1 MDKRE
6 EKSLYA
12 INEGIKQLIKEKNYE
27 DIMISDILEVS
38 GVSRSTFYKH
48 FKNKDDVLR
57 EICHSIFHH
66 VFSPN
71 LKKETGHDFST
82 ASIFD
87 YKHLITHIFYHI
99 QEERDFISKI
109 IVSSGSYVFLS
120 EFKKESDELISSL
133 VEQKII
139 YKENIASD
147 ILKNQLQESFVS
159 LLTYW
164 IKNGCKEEPE
174 RLSTIFFA
182 LYQ

>member
-6 EKSLYA
+6 EKSLNA
-12 INEGIKQLIKEKNYE
+12 INEGIKKLINEKHYE
-27 DIMISDILEVS
+27 DIMIADILDTS
-38 GVSRSTFYKH
+38 KVSRSTFYKH
-48 FKNKDDVLR
+48 FKNKDDVLK

-99 QEERDFISKI
+99 QEEREFISKI
-109 IVSSGSYVFLS
+109 IVSSGSYIFLD
-120 EFKKESDELISSL
+120 EFKKESDELISAL
-133 VEQKII
+133 VEQRII
-139 YKENIASD
+139 YKEGIDSSL
-147 ILKNQLQESFVS
+147 LKNQLQESFVS

-164 IKNGCKEEPE
+164 VKNGCKEQPE
-174 RLSTIFFA
+174 SLSTIFFT